1 MKLSIIIPVYNEER
15 FLKRCLDSVS
25 AQATNGVEVIIID
38 DGSTDNSKNI
48 AYGYFDDGFQIKAH
62 LTNWGVSIAR
72 NDGLNMATGE
82 YVTFLDSDDELAP
95 GAIDN
100 MLDAVDRYKE
110 RPVIQYNHLRVLDE
124 NEKPVLRH
132 VNPRGYYDLFK
143 RPNRWQVVWNKIYKR
158 EFLNENGI
166 RFVPHLQFGE
176 DEIFNLECM
185 ATGATIYNIEDV
197 TVIKHFDNE
206 ESICHTLGEKK
217 ILKQNMA
224 LCDFIAQHEEPNVKA
239 AVREIMA
246 EHWNSNAYKKVFA
259 KIESK

>member
-1 MKLSIIIPVYNEER
+1 MKLSIIIPVYNEEL
-15 FLKRCLDSVS
+15 FLKRCLDSVA
-25 AQATNGVEVIIID
+25 AQAKSGVEVIIID
-38 DGSTDNSKNI
+38 DGSTDDSKNLV
-48 AYGYFDDGFQIKAH
+48 YEYFDIFTIKEH

-95 GAIDN
+95 GAVEK

-124 NEKPVLRH
+124 NEKPVLRCA
-132 VNPRGYYDLFK
+132 NPRGYYDLFK
-143 RPNRWQVVWNKIYKR
+143 RPNRWQMVWNKIYKR
-158 EFLNENGI
+158 SFLNENGI

-197 TVIKHFDNE
+197 TVIKHFDNS
-206 ESICHTLGEKK
+206 ESLCHTLGEEKL
-217 ILKQNMA
+217 LKQNAA
-224 LCDFIAQHEEPNVKA
+224 LCDFIASHDKPNVKA

-246 EHWNSNAYKKVFA
+246 DHWNSNAYKKVFA

>member
-15 FLKRCLDSVS
+15 FLKRCLDSVA
-25 AQATNGVEVIIID
+25 AQIESGPVEAIIIE
-38 DGSTDNSKNI
+38 DGSSDESKNI
-48 AYGYFDDGFQIKAH
+48 VYGYDELFIVKSH

-82 YVTFLDSDDELAP
+82 YVTFLDADDELAP
-95 GAIDN
+95 EAIN
-100 MLDAVDRYKE
+100 YMLDAVDRYKE

-124 NEKPVLRH
+124 NEKPVLRCA
-132 VNPRGYYDLFK
+132 NPRGYYDLFK
-143 RPNRWQVVWNKIYKR
+143 RPNRWQMVWNKIYKR
-158 EFLNENGI
+158 QFLNDNGI

-185 ATGATIYNIEDV
+185 ATGATIYNIEEV
-197 TVIKHFDNE
+197 TVIKHFDNS
-206 ESICHTLGEKK
+206 ESLCHTLGEEKL
-217 ILKQNMA
+217 LKQSHA

-246 EHWNSNAYKKVFA
+246 EHWASNTYKKIFP
-259 KIESK
+259 KMESK